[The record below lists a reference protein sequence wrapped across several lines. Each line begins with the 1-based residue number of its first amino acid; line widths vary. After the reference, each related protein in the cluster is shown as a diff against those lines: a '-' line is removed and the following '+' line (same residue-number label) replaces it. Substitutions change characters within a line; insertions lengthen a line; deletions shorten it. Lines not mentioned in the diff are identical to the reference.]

1 MEIGFNP
8 KLLNMTEMEKTN
20 ETNPNTPTKEGNR
33 LKEFFQM
40 NEVLGYFFRKKDPS
54 RPNSF
59 NIRAM
64 HTINK
69 ISILMFLVCLLIILK
84 RYFFGY

>member
-1 MEIGFNP
+1 MSE
-8 KLLNMTEMEKTN
+8 TEPNVQEKRAG
-20 ETNPNTPTKEGNR
+20 EQSSRSR
-33 LKEFFQM
+33 LREFFQVG
-40 NEVLGYFFRKKDPS
+40 EVLGYFFRKKDPS
-54 RPNSF
+54 RPGGF

-69 ISILMFLVCLLIILK
+69 IAIIMFLICLLVILK

>member
-1 MEIGFNP
+1 METGFNP
-8 KLLNMTEMEKTN
+8 KPLNITEMDNTN
-20 ETNPNTPTKEGNR
+20 ETTPNTPPKEGNR

-69 ISILMFLVCLLIILK
+69 ISILIFLVCLLVILK

>member
-20 ETNPNTPTKEGNR
+20 ETTPHTPPKDGNR

>member
-1 MEIGFNP
+1 MSEQHQ
-8 KLLNMTEMEKTN
+8 NMHEKRN
-20 ETNPNTPTKEGNR
+20 AGSSGRNR
-33 LKEFFQM
+33 LREFFQV
-40 NEVLGYFFRKKDPS
+40 NEVFGYFFRKKDHS
-54 RPNSF
+54 RPGGF

-69 ISILMFLVCLLIILK
+69 IAIIMFLICLLVILK

>member
-1 MEIGFNP
+1 MVSGFNP
-8 KLLNMTEMEKTN
+8 KPWKTEYMENKSEAN
-20 ETNPNTPTKEGNR
+20 GTKPSGNK

-40 NEVLGYFFRKKDPS
+40 GEVTGYFFRKKDPS
-54 RPNSF
+54 RPNTF

-69 ISILMFLVCLLIILK
+69 ISILMFLACLLIILK
-84 RYFFGY
+84 RYFFGH

>member
-1 MEIGFNP
+1 METGFNP
-8 KLLNMTEMEKTN
+8 KLLNMTEMDKTN
-20 ETNPNTPTKEGNR
+20 ETAPNTPQRDGNR
-33 LKEFFQM
+33 VKEFFQM
-40 NEVLGYFFRKKDPS
+40 NEVWGYFFRKKDPS

-69 ISILMFLVCLLIILK
+69 ISILIFLVCLLVILK

>member
-1 MEIGFNP
+1 
-8 KLLNMTEMEKTN
+8 MTKNSEQHTDSK
-20 ETNPNTPTKEGNR
+20 PAPANR
-33 LKEFFQM
+33 SRLREFFQV
-40 NEVLGYFFRKKDPS
+40 NEVFGYFFRKKDPS
-54 RPNSF
+54 RPGGF

-69 ISILMFLVCLLIILK
+69 IAIIMFLICLLVILK

>member
-1 MEIGFNP
+1 
-8 KLLNMTEMEKTN
+8 MTEQQQKTHQ
-20 ETNPNTPTKEGNR
+20 KEDEQSRRSR
-33 LKEFFQM
+33 LREFF
-40 NEVLGYFFRKKDPS
+40 EVSEAFGYFFRKKDPS
-54 RPNSF
+54 RPGGF

-69 ISILMFLVCLLIILK
+69 IAIIMFLICLLVILK